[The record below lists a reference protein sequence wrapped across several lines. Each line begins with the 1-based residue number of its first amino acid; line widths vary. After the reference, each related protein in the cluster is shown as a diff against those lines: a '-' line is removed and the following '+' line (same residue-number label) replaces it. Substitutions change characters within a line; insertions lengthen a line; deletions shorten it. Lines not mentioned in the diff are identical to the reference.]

1 MAIAQPL
8 LKYGQLKT
16 TTIMI
21 LSNKIHKIILNGML
35 QRRADSMQSKTAV
48 STNGVCFSGND
59 CLHLGQ
65 LASSSA

>member
-1 MAIAQPL
+1 
-8 LKYGQLKT
+8 
-16 TTIMI
+16 
-21 LSNKIHKIILNGML
+21 
-35 QRRADSMQSKTAV
+35 MQSKTAV